1 MEKKFTMGIGSM
13 VGLLLSILVFLIM
26 GTSGFSFAGV
36 EPSPFKDSAVA
47 VPSVPGNSTVKL
59 EQLKLKSFTP
69 DTPFTANSA
78 VSFSMEIENPN
89 PSQIKNLGKAKV
101 NYSTDPG
108 SSTLLCEM
116 SLPVLAPKSITKV
129 TLPVKL
135 GLAFQPAYVKFI
147 IHLPPVLGS
156 IGLAYECKFVKTD
169 KGNYLAEGPVKRI
182 TFPVPNIIKTK

>member
-1 MEKKFTMGIGSM
+1 MKK
-13 VGLLLSILVFLIM
+13 GLLRMILIVTVFLLF
-26 GTSGFSFAGV
+26 GGVALSGV
-36 EPSPFKDSAVA
+36 EPSPMKDSAVA

-116 SLPVLAPKSITKV
+116 SLPALAPKSITKI

-147 IHLPPVLGS
+147 IHLPPVLGN
-156 IGLAYECKFVKTD
+156 IGPVYECKFVKTD

-182 TFPVPNIIKTK
+182 TFPAPNIIKTK